1 MSGGRRA
8 LIRRFL
14 DRGAGNLDKYLN
26 NLHNAHVLAD
36 GRSDVIT
43 ANLENLA
50 QAALKLQELTRS
62 MKDSM

>member
-14 DRGAGNLDKYLN
+14 DRGANNLDKYLN
-26 NLHNAHVLAD
+26 NLHNAYVLAD

-43 ANLENLA
+43 ANLEALA
-50 QAALKLQELTRS
+50 LAALKLQELTRS